1 MIAIGIRHF
10 HTMSKR
16 PRTLENFFVSPPP
29 KKRLTEATADDANLQ
44 NQARSKHSTY
54 PFALAD
60 LPCGLQEILNFVPSS
75 EGQKINDKP
84 DLDLVYYQPYIPK
97 GADKELF
104 EFLRSELFFYRVK
117 LVQCCVL
124 KS

>member
-1 MIAIGIRHF
+1 
-10 HTMSKR
+10 MSKR

-29 KKRLTEATADDANLQ
+29 KKRLTEATADDAIPQ
-44 NQARSKHSTY
+44 NEIRSKHHTY

-60 LPCGLQEILNFVPSS
+60 LPSGLQETLNFVPSS
-75 EGQKINDKP
+75 EGLSIADKP

-104 EFLRSELFFYRVK
+104 EFLRGELFFYRVK
-117 LVQCCVL
+117 LVQSC
-124 KS
+124 SA